1 MPAPPCFSR
10 HFLGSDSHGIQR
22 GTLAVPGIHM
32 LVRTAGGQQHQQSGR
47 EKKQFHLQII
57 LIAGDYGWKQN
68 LRLFPPE
75 AVSKRKIPPFPPVHA
90 VSRRE
95 NHAASELHPGQIIG
109 FPVRRL
115 FLRREK
121 QPVLPSPCSTS
132 QEKPQSMAQRQRI
145 KLAAFLPEMLFW
157 RLLFQRLTQVHPGE
171 PLK

>member
-1 MPAPPCFSR
+1 M
-10 HFLGSDSHGIQR
+10 
-22 GTLAVPGIHM
+22 
-32 LVRTAGGQQHQQSGR
+32 
-47 EKKQFHLQII
+47 QII

-75 AVSKRKIPPFPPVHA
+75 TVSKRKIPPFPPVHA

-121 QPVLPSPCSTS
+121 TACLTVP
-132 QEKPQSMAQRQRI
+132 
-145 KLAAFLPEMLFW
+145 
-157 RLLFQRLTQVHPGE
+157 LLHFPGKTAKHGAE
-171 PLK
+171 TTY

>member
-1 MPAPPCFSR
+1 M
-10 HFLGSDSHGIQR
+10 
-22 GTLAVPGIHM
+22 
-32 LVRTAGGQQHQQSGR
+32 
-47 EKKQFHLQII
+47 QII

-75 AVSKRKIPPFPPVHA
+75 TVSKRKIPPFPPVHA

-95 NHAASELHPGQIIG
+95 NHAASELHPEQIIG

-115 FLRREK
+115 FLRRK
-121 QPVLPSPCSTS
+121 INSLSYRPPCSSS
-132 QEKPQSMAQRQRI
+132 QEKPQSMARRQRI

>member
-1 MPAPPCFSR
+1 
-10 HFLGSDSHGIQR
+10 
-22 GTLAVPGIHM
+22 M

-75 AVSKRKIPPFPPVHA
+75 TVSKRKIPPFPPVHA

-121 QPVLPSPCSTS
+121 TACLTVP
-132 QEKPQSMAQRQRI
+132 
-145 KLAAFLPEMLFW
+145 
-157 RLLFQRLTQVHPGE
+157 LLHFPGKTAKHSAE
-171 PLK
+171 TTY